1 VCETYIGKP
10 FGTRV
15 VPLVHHR
22 GGKATDTIEPYSNQQ
37 PLTRFT
43 RGDDHVQ
50 AQKICRYPAGAERTA
65 TVAALAHVHLHC
77 CLPLVPVWQLG

>member
-1 VCETYIGKP
+1 VGGAAPTGAPLCVCETYIGKP

-15 VPLVHHR
+15 CSVYAYYMSGTTVHHR

-43 RGDDHVQ
+43 RGNDHVQ
-50 AQKICRYPAGAERTA
+50 PQKDM
-65 TVAALAHVHLHC
+65 
-77 CLPLVPVWQLG
+77 